1 MPLNIW
7 LLPIIFLSLAAAAL
21 PRGEQKP
28 EIALEPDK
36 PTGIAP
42 PDL

>member
-1 MPLNIW
+1 MPLNVW
-7 LLPIIFLSLAAAAL
+7 LLPVIFLSLAAAAL
-21 PRGEQKP
+21 PRGGQKA
-28 EIALEPDK
+28 EISLEPDK